1 MPVSAILFKCMT
13 KYCLYK
19 QIKPL
24 NSTSVP
30 KLTPGYG
37 SVSTGLNQINLII

>member
-1 MPVSAILFKCMT
+1 MPVSASLFNCIA

-24 NSTSVP
+24 HYTGVP
-30 KLTPGYG
+30 KLTPGFG
-37 SVSTGLNQINLII
+37 TVSLGLNQINLII